1 MFEDEH
7 ALEPSTTVHLYD
19 CLMGLNSYVDCQQ
32 TILAPE
38 TQKQYHTI
46 KSLKFI
52 KQNWMGIMM
61 TGGTVGLIHHEQH
74 IIWILSKETS
84 YHMKYM
90 CLLHKAKNS
99 VTTFQR
105 GG

>member
-1 MFEDEH
+1 MFAGEH
-7 ALEPSTTVHLYD
+7 ALEPSITVHLYD

-38 TQKQYHTI
+38 TQNNI
-46 KSLKFI
+46 KSLKFV

-61 TGGTVGLIHHEQH
+61 TGGTVGLIYHEQH

-84 YHMKYM
+84 SHMKYM
-90 CLLHKAKNS
+90 CLLQKAKYS
-99 VTTFQR
+99 VTTFQWR
-105 GG
+105 G

>member
-1 MFEDEH
+1 MLAGEH
-7 ALEPSTTVHLYD
+7 ALEPSTTVRLYD

-46 KSLKFI
+46 KSLKFV
-52 KQNWMGIMM
+52 KQNWTGIMM
-61 TGGTVGLIHHEQH
+61 TGGTVGLVYHEQH
-74 IIWILSKETS
+74 IIWILSKES
-84 YHMKYM
+84 SFHMKYM
-90 CLLHKAKNS
+90 FLFHKAKYS

-105 GG
+105 RG